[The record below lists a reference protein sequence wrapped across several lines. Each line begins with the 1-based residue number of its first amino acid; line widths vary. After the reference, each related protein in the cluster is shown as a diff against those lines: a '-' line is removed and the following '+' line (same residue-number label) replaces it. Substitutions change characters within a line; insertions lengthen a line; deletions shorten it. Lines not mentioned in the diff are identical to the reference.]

1 MRILLV
7 NDDGIES
14 PGLDA
19 LRGSLT
25 DHEIW
30 VVAPESERSGASH
43 ALTLSDPIRTR
54 QVAERAFAVRGTPA
68 DCILIALQHMFTE
81 PPDLVISGINRG
93 ANAGADLIYSG
104 TAAAARQAV
113 ILGIPGIA
121 VSLNTFRS
129 PYFYDTPAVFVA
141 ANVAS
146 LLSLWQSSDD
156 PTHFININVPNTES
170 FSGSVVVAPP
180 AKLTYENSI
189 TSFTAPRG
197 EEYHFYN
204 DTGRVG
210 IDEDTVTDIDMLSE
224 GNIVVSPV
232 KVYPELSRA
241 ARAYESHS
249 FIHP

>member
-19 LRGSLT
+19 LRDTLI

-30 VVAPESERSGASH
+30 VVAPDSERSGASH
-43 ALTLSDPIRTR
+43 ALTLSDPVRTR
-54 QVAERAFAVRGTPA
+54 QVAERAYAVRGTPA
-68 DCILIALQHMFTE
+68 DCILIALQHMLTE
-81 PPDLVISGINRG
+81 APDLVISGINRG

-121 VSLNTFRS
+121 VSLNTFTA
-129 PYFYDTPAVFVA
+129 PFFFDTAARFVE
-141 ANVAS
+141 ANVVG
-146 LLSLWQSSDD
+146 LLELLQRSEDR
-156 PTHFININVPNTES
+156 TYFVNINVPNTES

-210 IDEDTVTDIDMLSE
+210 IGEDIVTDIDQLAE

-232 KVYPELSRA
+232 KVYPELSSVA
-241 ARAYESHS
+241 GMYQSHG
-249 FIHP
+249 FTLP